1 MTTRSGR
8 KWLRR
13 LILTNQVTLQ
23 PSARDTGAQ
32 ARALPNQG
40 SAPLTLL
47 TIGSDLEQWPLQ
59 HHQETPP
66 PTSEKTN

>member
-8 KWLRR
+8 KCFRR

-32 ARALPNQG
+32 ARVLPNQDP
-40 SAPLTLL
+40 APLPLL
-47 TIGSDLEQWPLQ
+47 TIGSHLEQWPLQ
-59 HHQETPP
+59 HHQEAPP
-66 PTSEKTN
+66 LTSERTN